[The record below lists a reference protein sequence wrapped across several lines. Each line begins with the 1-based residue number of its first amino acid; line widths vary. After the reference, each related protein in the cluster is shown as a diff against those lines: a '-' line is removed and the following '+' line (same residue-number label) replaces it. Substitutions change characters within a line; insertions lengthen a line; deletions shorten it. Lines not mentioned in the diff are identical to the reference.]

1 MIVGAA
7 EGLAKSREQ
16 HRRMLVGVERDHSV
30 LTLLKQLTPREDLAL
45 LSTWNAKAVDLLS
58 DAGIHV
64 IVVDAPP
71 EIQQISREHNLD
83 VCSR

>member
-1 MIVGAA
+1 MRPA
-7 EGLAKSREQ
+7 EGLAKPREQ
-16 HRRMLVGVERDHSV
+16 HGGMIVSVERNHSV

>member
-1 MIVGAA
+1 
-7 EGLAKSREQ
+7 
-16 HRRMLVGVERDHSV
+16 MLVGVERDHSV